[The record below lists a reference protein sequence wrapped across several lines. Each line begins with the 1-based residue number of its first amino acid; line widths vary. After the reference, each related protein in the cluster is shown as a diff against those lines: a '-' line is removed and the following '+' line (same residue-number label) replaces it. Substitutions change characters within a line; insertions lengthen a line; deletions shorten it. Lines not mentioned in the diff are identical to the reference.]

1 MTHKE
6 IATEARNIAEMA
18 HDAHGENGCP
28 VEIAV
33 DSAAQVTWESYD
45 GDDIAADEE
54 RGHIIAL
61 GKLPYFRLV
70 YGRRYAQLGKGHGP
84 KCPCADCQIGNFA

>member
-6 IATEARNIAEMA
+6 IATEARNVAEMA

-33 DSAAQVTWESYD
+33 DFAAMVTWESYD

-54 RGHIIAL
+54 RDHILAL
-61 GKLPYFRLV
+61 GDLPYFRFV
-70 YGRRYAQLGKGHGP
+70 YGRRYAQLQRALG
-84 KCPCADCQIGNFA
+84 AAL

>member
-18 HDAHGENGCP
+18 HDAHGWHSAMCP

-33 DSAAQVTWESYD
+33 DFAAQMTWESYD

-54 RGHIIAL
+54 RDHILAL
-61 GKLPYFRLV
+61 GSLPYFRLV
-70 YGRRYAQLGKGHGP
+70 YERRYAQLQR
-84 KCPCADCQIGNFA
+84 A